1 MKKKKTTDAVAIIH
15 RRYYKGK
22 PERVNSLEQE
32 RVNARIARE
41 LYALRTKNGLTQ
53 KQLAKL
59 VGTTPS
65 VISRLENADYSGYSL
80 NMIQRIASALNR
92 HVDIRFVHAGGRR
105 RVPAGS
111 Q

>member
-1 MKKKKTTDAVAIIH
+1 MKKKKTTDEVAIIH

-22 PERVNSLEQE
+22 PERVTSLEQE
-32 RVNARIARE
+32 RVNARIARD
-41 LYALRTKNGLTQ
+41 LYTLRTKSNMTQ
-53 KQLAKL
+53 KQLATR

-65 VISRLENADYSGYSL
+65 VISRLENADYSGHSL